1 MPNYLHDF
9 TNIINTV
16 VTKYNGIDQAIGLK
30 KGEDFRQTERYTEKI
45 IEFRK
50 KLRTTRFNSILDIFN
65 FMEDF
70 IDEDSLS
77 ILSVDK
83 ALHILEN
90 FKDSEKTIRSIMN
103 KTDKNLR
110 NSINKEILDQY
121 DIKVSVKRG
130 SFWGLEN
137 SDENNLLQDER
148 KSENGPNMSY
158 YFIDGK
164 NTKTPHWDITL
175 KVPIPAIRFTDSNS
189 GIDVNVPY
197 HVSSSIGESH
207 PYVMISFRYAFGSFT
222 NFFLEN
228 LDKLE
233 KFKKDNA
240 YFVKRLFDYNDR
252 SISFATSA
260 SIILQG
266 RSQDETRGINNSHP
280 YMSSGGSW
288 CFGSYIT
295 DIEAAF
301 NKMDLTLLATTTY
314 NWLTTYN
321 EHTQPHI
328 SIDRFYQW
336 LPNSAGT
343 NVSSMR
349 HTEEMATL
357 CWDNTEST
365 RICEARDCAFI
376 GTCHEYEYQQLENS
390 ETDNSDSAQSSISL
404 EEARTMLAQFC
415 FEYAHSS
422 SAEKVETYSNLSMM
436 SDLLDEGV
444 YIDMDV
450 IKREISEESIAL
462 NDMDETTLKTLI
474 MHFRDILQNP
484 NNSEDENL

>member
-9 TNIINTV
+9 TNVINTV

-30 KGEDFRQTERYTEKI
+30 EDEDFRQTERYTEKI

-50 KLRTTRFNSILDIFN
+50 KLRTTRFNSMLDIFN

-70 IDEDSLS
+70 INEDSLS

-103 KTDKNLR
+103 KANKNLR

-121 DIKVSVKRG
+121 DIEISVKRG
-130 SFWGLEN
+130 SFWGKEN
-137 SDENNLLQDER
+137 SDESSLLKDER
-148 KSENGPNMSY
+148 KSESNNNQTY
-158 YFIDGK
+158 YLIDGK

-175 KVPIPAIRFTDSNS
+175 RIPIPAIRFTDSNN

-197 HVSSSIGESH
+197 PVSSSINISH
-207 PYVMISFRYAFGSFT
+207 PSVQISFRYTFGSFT

-228 LDKLE
+228 LDRLE

-252 SISFATSA
+252 STSFATSA

-266 RSQDETRGINNSHP
+266 RSRGETRGIHSGHP

-295 DIEAAF
+295 DLEAAF
-301 NKMDLTLLATTTY
+301 NKMDLTLLATTIY

-321 EHTQPHI
+321 EHTHPHVY
-328 SIDRFYQW
+328 IDRFYQW

-349 HTEEMATL
+349 HTDEMATI

-376 GTCHEYEYQQLENS
+376 DTCHEYVYHQLES
-390 ETDNSDSAQSSISL
+390 EEGNSDSTEPSVSL
-404 EEARTMLAQFC
+404 EEARTMFAQFC
-415 FEYAHSS
+415 FVYVTASF
-422 SAEKVETYSNLSMM
+422 AERVETYSNLSMM
-436 SDLLDEGV
+436 SGLLDEGV
-444 YIDMDV
+444 YMDV
-450 IKREISEESIAL
+450 IKREISEESLALL
-462 NDMDETTLKTLI
+462 NDMDETTLRTLI
-474 MHFRDILQNP
+474 IHFRDILQNP